1 MYPLGR
7 FLPVGILSPDRH
19 PPVSSDEV
27 CLYGRVVIHQGQE
40 WPDLRSFQLHFRS
53 WDSTLQTV
61 SGHDQ
66 LETTRIGHSEKP
78 KVLGATSS
86 E

>member
-1 MYPLGR
+1 MMPG
-7 FLPVGILSPDRH
+7 
-19 PPVSSDEV
+19 
-27 CLYGRVVIHQGQE
+27 QG
-40 WPDLRSFQLHFRS
+40 WPNLHNFQLRFSS

-78 KVLGATSS
+78 KVLGGNVLGITGMRYLQFVVTSVPRQQWQERS
-86 E
+86 YL